1 MPAGKRR
8 YDFELTTLTASKGEM
23 ADRELFA
30 AKKEIEDLKH
40 QLDVAE
46 KQAKAAAALLLR
58 KPR

>member
-1 MPAGKRR
+1 MPSHGGKRTW
-8 YDFELTTLTASKGEM
+8 EPTTLTETKGER

-30 AKKEIEDLKH
+30 AQKEIADLKH